1 MIGTEIWI
9 FPFLYTEGHLPVSGL
24 RVEAVEKSFAA
35 TPDLTTDRLH
45 QAGPCDVVLF
55 CVKEYDLTAAAARV
69 APMFYAFST
78 KRQYLIGS
86 DG

>member
-1 MIGTEIWI
+1 MD
-9 FPFLYTEGHLPVSGL
+9 FPVPIYRSHLPVSGL
-24 RVEAVEKSFAA
+24 RVEEVEKSFAA
-35 TPDLTTDRLH
+35 TPDLKTDHPH

-55 CVKEYDLTAAAARV
+55 CIKEYDLTAAAARV

>member
-1 MIGTEIWI
+1 MD
-9 FPFLYTEGHLPVSGL
+9 FPVPIHRRSFTVSGL

-35 TPDLTTDRLH
+35 TPDLKTDHPH

-55 CVKEYDLTAAAARV
+55 CIKEYDMTAAAARV
-69 APMFYAFST
+69 APMLCAFST